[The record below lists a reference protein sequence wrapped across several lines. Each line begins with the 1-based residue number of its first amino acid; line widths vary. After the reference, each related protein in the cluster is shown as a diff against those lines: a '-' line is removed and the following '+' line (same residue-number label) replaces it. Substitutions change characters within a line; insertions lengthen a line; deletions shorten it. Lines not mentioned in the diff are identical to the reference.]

1 MKYNPHLC
9 INCQSN
15 PKAHKRT
22 EFCEECFDKQ
32 IKTEIMNED
41 RVVESPHNSW
51 F

>member
-9 INCQSN
+9 IDCQAKQKKN
-15 PKAHKRT
+15 KRT

-32 IKTEIMNED
+32 IKTKIMNED
-41 RVVESPHNSW
+41 RVVENPNSSW